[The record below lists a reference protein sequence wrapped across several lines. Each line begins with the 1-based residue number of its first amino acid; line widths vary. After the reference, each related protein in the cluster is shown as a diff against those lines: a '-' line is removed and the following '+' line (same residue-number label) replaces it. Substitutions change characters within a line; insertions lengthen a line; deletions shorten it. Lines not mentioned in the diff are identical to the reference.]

1 MVEVK
6 NLVKIFGETLAVDH
20 LNMEVKEGEIFGMLG
35 LNGAGKS
42 TTMRCMLSLIKP
54 DAGTI
59 SFFGKNI
66 KTHREF
72 ILRNIGCLIERPD
85 HYNYLSAQNNVK
97 LTSRLY
103 GHNPSTK
110 EIEAIFELVGLK
122 GKETHLVKTFSQG
135 MKQRLG
141 IANTLIHNPKLILLD
156 EPTNGLDPQGIIDLR
171 NLILR
176 LKSEFKKTIILS
188 SHILSEIEMIADSL
202 VIIHKGKNMIQ
213 GKMSELLSEKEIA
226 VDIET
231 DDSEKLITQMKEKDV
246 VISIQKIDTRNI
258 SVKINKTDL
267 NLLHQLTTKSGE
279 PIYHFNTRNKLED
292 YFLKLTQTHD

>member
-85 HYNYLSAQNNVK
+85 H
-97 LTSRLY
+97 
-103 GHNPSTK
+103 
-110 EIEAIFELVGLK
+110 
-122 GKETHLVKTFSQG
+122 
-135 MKQRLG
+135 
-141 IANTLIHNPKLILLD
+141 
-156 EPTNGLDPQGIIDLR
+156 
-171 NLILR
+171 
-176 LKSEFKKTIILS
+176 
-188 SHILSEIEMIADSL
+188 
-202 VIIHKGKNMIQ
+202 
-213 GKMSELLSEKEIA
+213 
-226 VDIET
+226 
-231 DDSEKLITQMKEKDV
+231 
-246 VISIQKIDTRNI
+246 
-258 SVKINKTDL
+258 
-267 NLLHQLTTKSGE
+267 
-279 PIYHFNTRNKLED
+279 
-292 YFLKLTQTHD
+292 